1 MMTTRYTTTEWNSKK
16 VILGETEIDEEK
28 PINLL
33 IGFHGASST
42 PENMLVQGNRL
53 KLQNTLMIF
62 PEGEVEAGDGIWSW
76 WEDGPRQKESVG
88 SFITYTSQIIDSA
101 HQYYSNK
108 NPERQLRTCLWG
120 FSQGG
125 AASLT
130 YTLFGSHA
138 LFKVASICGFLPEFP
153 DRVVEKKAALNILG
167 IFGSNDDVVP
177 SFLADH
183 ALEEMKTHGHQVES
197 KETAQ
202 SHEVKPE
209 NLQNLCDFFND

>member
-1 MMTTRYTTTEWNSKK
+1 MTTKYSTTEWNNKK
-16 VILGETEIDEEK
+16 VILGEGEIDPGKEV
-28 PINLL
+28 NLL

-53 KLQNTLMIF
+53 KLQNTLMVF
-62 PEGEVEAGDGIWSW
+62 PEGPVNAGDGIWSW
-76 WEDGPRQKESVG
+76 WEDGPRQGETVKNFV
-88 SFITYTSQIIDSA
+88 TYTSQIIDAA
-101 HQYYSNK
+101 HQHYLK
-108 NPERQLRTCLWG
+108 ANPERKLRTCLWG

-130 YTLFGSHA
+130 YTLLGGHA
-138 LFKVASICGFLPEFP
+138 LFKVASICGFLPEFQNP
-153 DRVVEKKAALNILG
+153 VIEKKDSLPILG

-183 ALEEMKTHGHQVES
+183 ALDEMKGHGHQVQS

-202 SHEVKPE
+202 SHEVNAE
-209 NLQNLCDFFND
+209 NLQDLCDFFNP

>member
-1 MMTTRYTTTEWNSKK
+1 MMTTKYLTTEWNNKK

-53 KLQNTLMIF
+53 KLHNTLMIF
-62 PEGEVEAGDGIWSW
+62 PEGNISAGDAIWSW
-76 WEDGPRQKESVG
+76 WEDGPKQKETVK
-88 SFITYTSQIIDSA
+88 SFITYTSQVIDSA
-101 HQYYSNK
+101 HQHYSNK
-108 NPERQLRTCLWG
+108 NRILRTCLWG

-130 YTLFGSHA
+130 YTLLGSHT

-153 DRVVEKKAALNILG
+153 DQIIEKKEALNILG
-167 IFGSNDDVVP
+167 IFGNNDEVVP

-183 ALEEMKTHGHQVES
+183 ALEEMKNHGHLVVS
-197 KETAQ
+197 KETDQ
-202 SHEVKPE
+202 SHEINPE
-209 NLQNLCDFFND
+209 NLETVCNFFNT